1 MYCVLFVCTGN
12 ICCSP
17 TAEGVFRQLV
27 TEADLADRIG
37 ADSVGL
43 QRHYVGKPPDDR
55 AIRTAKARGYEIG
68 DLRARQINMQ
78 DFADFNLI
86 LAMDSTHFK
95 QLMRTCPPGTRDKI
109 AMFLDTA
116 PQFGRMDVPDPYL
129 GDGGAFEYAMDL
141 IEAGARGWFNRIR
154 RERF

>member
-12 ICCSP
+12 LCCSP
-17 TAEGVFRQLV
+17 TAEGVFRQMV

-37 ADSVGL
+37 VDSVGL
-43 QRHYVGKPPDDR
+43 KSCHVGKPPDQR
-55 AIRTAKARGYEIG
+55 AIKTAKKRGYEIG
-68 DLRARQINMQ
+68 DLRARQIDMQ

-86 LAMDSTHFK
+86 LAMDTSHFRR
-95 QLMRTCPPGTRDKI
+95 LIRTCPPGAHDKI

-116 PQFGRMDVPDPYL
+116 PQFGRMDVPDPYE
-129 GDGGAFEYAMDL
+129 GDACDFDYAMDL
-141 IEAGARGWFNRIR
+141 IEAGARGWLNRIR